1 MKRSLR
7 AAAAALA
14 LVGVAGLL
22 SACSND
28 PSTVTT
34 KDGKAAHNAADIS
47 FATEM
52 IPHHRQAVEMAQ
64 IVLDRGTTAD
74 VKALAQRIKDA
85 QSPEIAELS
94 GFLMAFGEK
103 VPQNGSSMG
112 GMQHGSSDNGMGM
125 MSDADMS
132 QMMKMSGVE
141 LEKMF
146 LTSMIGHHDG
156 AIAMARTELADGSY
170 APAKAL
176 AQKIID
182 AQAKEI
188 TEMRALLKRYA

>member
-1 MKRSLR
+1 MKLSLR
-7 AAAAALA
+7 AAAAALSV
-14 LVGVAGLL
+14 LTTAGLL

-28 PSTVTT
+28 SSSVST
-34 KDGKAAHNAADIS
+34 KDSKAAHNAADVS

-64 IVLDRGTTAD
+64 MVLDRGTAAD
-74 VKALAQRIKDA
+74 VKGLAQRIKDA

-94 GFLMAFGEK
+94 GFLTSFGEP
-103 VPQNGSSMG
+103 VPASGSMG
-112 GMQHGSSDNGMGM
+112 GMQHGSSMNGMGM
-125 MSDADMS
+125 MSDADM
-132 QMMKMSGVE
+132 QKMMKLSGAE
-141 LEKMF
+141 LEKVF
-146 LTSMIGHHDG
+146 LTSMITHHDG
-156 AIAMARTELADGSY
+156 AIEMARTELADGSY

-188 TEMRALLKRYA
+188 TEMRTLLKRYA